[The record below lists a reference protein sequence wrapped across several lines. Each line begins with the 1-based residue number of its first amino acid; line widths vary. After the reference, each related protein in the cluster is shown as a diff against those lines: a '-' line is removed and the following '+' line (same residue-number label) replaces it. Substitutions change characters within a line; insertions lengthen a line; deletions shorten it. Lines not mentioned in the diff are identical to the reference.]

1 MKTLTS
7 GDIIRACKKDNPI
20 QYLLEKFQ
28 YTSDQQLF
36 GDIREIFPVAAENF
50 IRKLKKSIKKTK
62 TDICINENEAET
74 EKIEIVS
81 EEVFLADSSENV
93 VLVELKIKEEELSQK
108 VIQLENQHKDLKNVK
123 GDINKRLQNSKRA
136 LEELQRLLKIQSES
150 VQKLSEEFEKCE
162 IEMHQITQTKSLI
175 SSELAEVRE
184 KITLNESITIFVYKD
199 STIDIEN
206 AQLPEIKEAD
216 YQESFSKIINLPEAG
231 ELTVNEIR
239 TLAKIQ
245 EIVKAYNNRRV
256 EIVFDNPTAQVI
268 WTSINV

>member
-7 GDIIRACKKDNPI
+7 GDIIRACKKENPI

-28 YTSDQQLF
+28 YTTQHQLF

-50 IRKLKKSIKKTK
+50 IRKLKKSTKKTK
-62 TDICINENEAET
+62 PDACINENEVENEKT
-74 EKIEIVS
+74 EMVS
-81 EEVFLADSSENV
+81 EEVFLADSPENGT
-93 VLVELKIKEEELSQK
+93 LAELKSKEVALSNQ
-108 VIQLENQHKDLKNVK
+108 VIQLENKHKELTNTKA
-123 GDINKRLQNSKRA
+123 DITKRLENSKRA
-136 LEELQRLLKIQSES
+136 LTELKRILNIQRES
-150 VQKLSEEFEKCE
+150 VQKLSEEFERCE

-184 KITLNESITIFVYKD
+184 KITLNELITILVYRD
-199 STIDIEN
+199 ATFYIEN
-206 AQLPEIKEAD
+206 AQLPEIEEAD
-216 YQESFSKIINLPEAG
+216 YQNSFSKIIELPEAG

-256 EIVFDNPTAQVI
+256 EIVFDNPIAQVI